1 MLSLASNLRIVAVRS
16 VPVSVRSLRILAAD
30 PVDASCGATF
40 TDAGHKLTEKK
51 MKEAELLVAIPQY
64 EGLVVRSGV
73 KVTAEIIAA
82 GKKLRII
89 GRAGAGVDNID
100 CEAATRAG
108 VLVMNTPGGNTSA
121 AAELTMS
128 LLMSMA
134 RSIPQASA
142 ALKVSRCV
150 SPSQARIAPRSDS
163 PPPPRHPSLTP
174 TGGPLGAQAVLNGHR
189 TKGQDRRR
197 HRTRS
202 DRPRSLAALQGARHD
217 PPWLRPLHD
226 S

>member
-1 MLSLASNLRIVAVRS
+1 MLTLASNFRTAVR
-16 VPVSVRSLRILAAD
+16 VLPVSVRGLRILAAD

-51 MKEAELLVAIPQY
+51 MKEAELLLAVPQY

-73 KVTAEIIAA
+73 KVNAEIIAA

-100 CEAATRAG
+100 CAAATRAG
-108 VLVMNTPGGNTSA
+108 VLVMNTPGGNTAA

-142 ALKVSRCV
+142 ALKVSFEMIHEQN
-150 SPSQARIAPRSDS
+150 SPGIF
-163 PPPPRHPSLTP
+163 
-174 TGGPLGAQAVLNGHR
+174 
-189 TKGQDRRR
+189 
-197 HRTRS
+197 
-202 DRPRSLAALQGARHD
+202 
-217 PPWLRPLHD
+217 
-226 S
+226 